1 MADRIEERRGLAQI
15 ASSSV
20 QRIQFA
26 LADSSDRRIIKAKGL
41 MRVKEISV
49 KKLFGVFDHS
59 IPLNM
64 EERITII

>member
-1 MADRIEERRGLAQI
+1 
-15 ASSSV
+15 
-20 QRIQFA
+20 
-26 LADSSDRRIIKAKGL
+26 